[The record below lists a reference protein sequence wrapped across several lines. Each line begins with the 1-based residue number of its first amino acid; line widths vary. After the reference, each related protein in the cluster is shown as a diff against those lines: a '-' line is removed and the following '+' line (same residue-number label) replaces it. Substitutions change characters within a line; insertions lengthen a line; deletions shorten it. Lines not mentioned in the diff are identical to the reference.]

1 MRRVVVTGMGVVS
14 PIAATLGDYWDALA
28 HGRGGASRISHF
40 DPSAYTCQI
49 AAEVHSFD
57 PTRYMPPKEAR
68 RLIPVIQFAL
78 AAAKMALDD
87 SGLVVTDQNADRIG
101 VVVGSGI
108 GGISFMEEQARNLH
122 EKGPSRVSPFAVPWM
137 ISNMSA
143 GEIAII
149 HGLRGPNTSPTTA
162 CATST
167 HAAGDAFRIIQRGE
181 ADAVLAG
188 GTEAAIT
195 PLGIAAFCAAKALST
210 RNDDPE
216 HASRPF
222 DKERNGFLMGEGSG
236 ILMLEDL
243 EHAQKRGAKIYAEV
257 IGYSMNGDAYHIT
270 APNPLGKTQASAITL
285 ALQDAKISP
294 DAVDYINAHGT
305 STQLNDAG
313 ETKAIK
319 MALGD
324 VAARKVSIS
333 STKSMV
339 GHLLGAA
346 GGVEL
351 IATILCMQNST
362 VHPTI
367 NYQVPDPECD
377 LDYTPNHARE
387 RKIRYAMSNS
397 FGFGGHNAVLI
408 VKKFE

>member
-1 MRRVVVTGMGVVS
+1 MRRVVITGMGVLS
-14 PIAATLGDYWDALA
+14 PNASTIGDYWDALV
-28 HGRGGASRISHF
+28 HGRGAVSRITHF
-40 DPSAYTCQI
+40 DPSAYTSKI
-49 AAEVHSFD
+49 AAEVQHFD
-57 PTRYMPPKEAR
+57 PTLYMPPKEAK

-87 SGLVVTDQNADRIG
+87 SGLVITDTNADRIG

-143 GEIAII
+143 GEIAIL
-149 HGLRGPNTSPTTA
+149 HGMRGPNTSPTTA

-167 HAAGDAFRIIQRGE
+167 HAVGDAYRIIQRGE

-210 RNDDPE
+210 RNEDPE

-222 DKERNGFLMGEGSG
+222 DKERNGFVMGEGSG
-236 ILMLEDL
+236 IVILEEL
-243 EHAQKRGAKIYAEV
+243 EHARKRGGRIYAEV
-257 IGYSMNGDAYHIT
+257 VGYSMNGDAYHIT

-285 ALQDAKISP
+285 ALQDAKIAPES
-294 DAVDYINAHGT
+294 VDYINAHGT

-319 MALGD
+319 MALGE
-324 VAARKVSIS
+324 AARTISIS

-339 GHLLGAA
+339 GNLLGAA
-346 GGVEL
+346 GGIEL
-351 IATILCMQNST
+351 VATILCMKHGT
-362 VHPTI
+362 VHQTI
-367 NYQVPDPECD
+367 KYHTPAPECD
-377 LDYTPNHARE
+377 LDYTPNQPRE

-397 FGFGGHNAVLI
+397 FGFGCHNAVLI